1 MQSRACFHTQ
11 PQTPE
16 TTSSHFL
23 AEASGVRGHPVT
35 SLNRPAGGKAG
46 RLPDNYGRH
55 RRLPCAFAPQ
65 AAFLPPLIGTVA
77 LLPSPQGHTAWFGG
91 QINLSWKLM
100 SFQDPF

>member
-11 PQTPE
+11 PHTPE
-16 TTSSHFL
+16 TTSSHFS

-35 SLNRPAGGKAG
+35 SLNRPARGKAG
-46 RLPDNYGRH
+46 RLPDNYGRR
-55 RRLPCAFAPQ
+55 RRLPRALTPQ
-65 AAFLPPLIGTVA
+65 AAFLPPLIAAVV
-77 LLPSPQGHTAWFGG
+77 LPPSPQGHAAWFGG